1 MSTQASSSL
10 SELPSS
16 LLSEFDYSDIFTSTP
31 IMTPFDLDNSSPFQ
45 NALPSTID
53 SSPKAMDSDSIHQ
66 PRTCWVYNH
75 MPNSN
80 PETKYYSKAN
90 RLKWKCKYC
99 SKKYALNGGTRCMKS
114 HLKDIHDISKDSLQE
129 EKAKKRQLTIENAL
143 ISGSSNPQK
152 CHCLQSS
159 DPSDIPLNPDQLE
172 VLYINLITSCNLPL
186 HLVESPTFRELLTFL
201 NNGIDTWL
209 PESHNTVLAWLL
221 RQFDIQ
227 KERTKAQLHSAQTV
241 IHLALDLW
249 SSPNGLAILGII
261 AHYISEDNLL
271 EESVLSVQEV
281 KGDYSGENLAKHTM
295 KTINDY
301 RIVSKLGWLQMDNA
315 SSNDTLIRELSVGI

>member
-1 MSTQASSSL
+1 MSTQAFSLLSELPSFSL

-45 NALPSTID
+45 NALPSALD
-53 SSPKAMDSDSIHQ
+53 SSPKAMDSDSIHW

-75 MPNSN
+75 IPDSN

-90 RLKWKCKYC
+90 RLEWRCKYC
-99 SKKYALNGGTRCMKS
+99 TKKYALNGGTRCMKS
-114 HLKDIHDISKDSLQE
+114 HLKDIHDISKDSPQE

-172 VLYINLITSCNLPL
+172 VLYINLITSCNLL
-186 HLVESPTFRELLTFL
+186 LYFVKSPAFQELLTFL
-201 NNGIDTWL
+201 NNNINTWL
-209 PESHNTVLAWLL
+209 SKSYNIILAWLL
-221 RQFDIQ
+221 QQFDIQ
-227 KERTKAQLHSAQTV
+227 KERTKAQLYNAQTV
-241 IHLALDLW
+241 I
-249 SSPNGLAILGII
+249 
-261 AHYISEDNLL
+261 
-271 EESVLSVQEV
+271 
-281 KGDYSGENLAKHTM
+281 
-295 KTINDY
+295 
-301 RIVSKLGWLQMDNA
+301 
-315 SSNDTLIRELSVGI
+315 